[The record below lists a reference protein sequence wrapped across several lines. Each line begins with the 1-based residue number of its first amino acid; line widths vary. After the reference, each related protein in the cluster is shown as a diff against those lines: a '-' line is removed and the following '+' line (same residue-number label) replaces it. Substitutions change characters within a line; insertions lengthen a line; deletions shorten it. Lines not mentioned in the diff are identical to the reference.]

1 LSSVRHRPTIADV
14 ADLAQVSIATVSR
27 VLNGSAPVGEEAA
40 ARVREAVAELD
51 YRPAA
56 AARVLATR
64 RTNTIG
70 LVLSRIGGDYFA
82 PLLRGIEAA
91 TAAAGMN
98 LLISS
103 GSPRSGASVAEH
115 STDGL
120 LGFADSLDDDEIR
133 RLWRREH
140 PLVLLHRT
148 PPDDL
153 PIPCVTV
160 ENKAGARQLV
170 DHLVEVHRASRIAFL
185 RGPAGHEDSNWREL
199 GYRESLLAHEL
210 EPDPALMGDGNFSAS
225 VAEQQVASWLAEGRE
240 MDAIFAGDD
249 AAAVGALQA
258 LGAAGLDG
266 RIAVVGFDDVPM
278 AQHFSPRLTTVSAP
292 TEQVGREAVR
302 ALLGL
307 LRQQDGTTPLLLL
320 PTRLIVRQSCGCP
333 VADANDGRA
342 AR

>member
-1 LSSVRHRPTIADV
+1 MSTVRHRPTIADV

-27 VLNGSAPVGEEAA
+27 VVNQSAPVGEEAA
-40 ARVREAVAELD
+40 ARVRDAIAELD
-51 YRPAA
+51 YRPTA

-64 RTNTIG
+64 RTNTLG

-82 PLLRGIEAA
+82 PLLRGIEAE

-103 GSPRSGASVAEH
+103 GGPRNGASVAEH
-115 STDGL
+115 NTDGL
-120 LGFADSLDDDEIR
+120 LGFADSLGDDEIR
-133 RLWRREH
+133 QLWRREH

-160 ENKAGARQLV
+160 ENKAGSRQLV
-170 DHLVEVHRASRIAFL
+170 DHLIEVHHAARIAFL

-199 GYRESLLAHEL
+199 GYRESLEAHGL
-210 EPDPALMGDGNFSAS
+210 KPDPALVGEGNFSSS
-225 VAEQQVASWLAEGRE
+225 VAEEQVASWLADGLE

-258 LGAAGLDG
+258 IAAAGHEG
-266 RIAVVGFDDVPM
+266 RIGAVGFDDVPM
-278 AQHFSPRLTTVSAP
+278 ARHFSPRLTTVSAP
-292 TEQVGREAVR
+292 TEQVGREAVL
-302 ALLGL
+302 ALLRVL
-307 LRQQDGTTPLLLL
+307 LGETPTMPLILL
-320 PTRLIVRQSCGCP
+320 PTSLIVRQSCGCG
-333 VADANDGRA
+333 ASDANNGGA

>member
-1 LSSVRHRPTIADV
+1 MSSVRHRPTIADV

-27 VLNGSAPVGEEAA
+27 VLNQSAPVGEEAA
-40 ARVREAVAELD
+40 ARVRDAVAELD

-82 PLLRGIEAA
+82 PLLRGIEAE
-91 TAAAGMN
+91 TSAAGMN
-98 LLISS
+98 LLIST
-103 GSPRSGASVAEH
+103 GRPPGGASVAEH
-115 STDGL
+115 NTDGL
-120 LGFADSLDDDEIR
+120 LGFADSLDDGEIR
-133 RLWRREH
+133 QLWRREH

-148 PPDDL
+148 PPEDL

-160 ENKAGARQLV
+160 ENKAGSRQLV
-170 DHLVEVHRASRIAFL
+170 DHLIEAHQATRIAFL

-199 GYRESLLAHEL
+199 GYRESLVAHGL
-210 EPDPALMGDGNFSAS
+210 EPDPALVGDGNFSAS
-225 VAEQQVASWLAEGRE
+225 VAEEQVATWLLEGRA

-258 LGAAGLDG
+258 VAAAGQEG
-266 RIAVVGFDDVPM
+266 RIGVVGFDDVSM

-302 ALLGL
+302 ALLRL
-307 LRQQDGTTPLLLL
+307 LVGEAAATPLTLL
-320 PTRLIVRQSCGCP
+320 PTRLVIRQSCGCSAP
-333 VADANDGRA
+333 EPTNGQASR
-342 AR
+342 

>member
-1 LSSVRHRPTIADV
+1 MSPVRHRPTIADV
-14 ADLAQVSIATVSR
+14 ADMAQVSIATVSR
-27 VLNGSAPVGEEAA
+27 VLNQSAPVGEEAA
-40 ARVREAVAELD
+40 ARVLEAVAALD

-82 PLLRGIEAA
+82 PLLRGIEAE
-91 TAAAGMN
+91 TAAVGMN

-103 GSPRSGASVAEH
+103 GRPPGAATVAEH
-115 STDGL
+115 NTDGL
-120 LGFADSLDDDEIR
+120 LAFADSLSDGEIR
-133 RLWRREH
+133 QLWRREH

-170 DHLVEVHRASRIAFL
+170 DHLIEVHHASRIAFL
-185 RGPAGHEDSNWREL
+185 RGPVGHEDSNWREL
-199 GYRESLLAHEL
+199 GYRESLAVHGLK
-210 EPDPALMGDGNFSAS
+210 PDPDLVGEGNFSAA
-225 VAEQQVASWLAEGRE
+225 VAEQQVTSWLGEGLPI
-240 MDAIFAGDD
+240 DAVFAGDD

-258 LGAAGLDG
+258 IAGAGEAR
-266 RIAVVGFDDVPM
+266 RIGVVGFDDVPM

-292 TEQVGREAVR
+292 TEQVGREAVG
-302 ALLGL
+302 ALLRSL
-307 LRQQDGTTPLLLL
+307 LGEAAIPSLILL
-320 PTRLIVRQSCGCP
+320 PTRLVVRQSCGCTSR
-333 VADANDGRA
+333 DSTNGHA
-342 AR
+342 A

>member
-1 LSSVRHRPTIADV
+1 MSFTRHRPTIADV

-27 VLNGSAPVGEEAA
+27 VLNQSAPVGEEAA
-40 ARVREAVAELD
+40 VRVRHAVAALD

-82 PLLRGIEAA
+82 PLLRGIEAEV
-91 TAAAGMN
+91 AAAGMN

-103 GSPRSGASVAEH
+103 GRPRSDASVAEH

-120 LGFADSLDDDEIR
+120 LGFADSLDDGEIR
-133 RLWRREH
+133 QLWRREH

-148 PPDDL
+148 PPVDL

-160 ENKAGARQLV
+160 ENKGGSRQLV
-170 DHLVEVHRASRIAFL
+170 DHLIEVHHASRIAFL
-185 RGPAGHEDSNWREL
+185 RGPSGHEDSNWREL
-199 GYRESLLAHEL
+199 GYRESLVAHGL
-210 EPDPALMGDGNFSAS
+210 EPDPALVGEGNFSAS
-225 VAEQQVASWLAEGRE
+225 VAELQVASWLAEGRE

-258 LGAAGLDG
+258 VAAAGQQG
-266 RIAVVGFDDVPM
+266 RIGVVGFDDVPM
-278 AQHFSPRLTTVSAP
+278 AQHFSPHVTTVSAP
-292 TEQVGREAVR
+292 TEQVGREAVK

-307 LRQQDGTTPLLLL
+307 LRQEAATTPLILL
-320 PTRLIVRQSCGCP
+320 PTRLVVRQSCGCSAP
-333 VADANDGRA
+333 DANNGQA
-342 AR
+342 AG